1 MPDIQ
6 NRHLEAY
13 SEEVQEIMGHVPG
26 WIVRWGITVFFLI
39 FMMIV
44 IGSYFFK
51 YPLVVSTQFVLTT
64 INPPVPIICKKSSR
78 IIKWF
83 VSDGDEVNE
92 KMVLALLDNSAN
104 YDDLMLLND
113 MLSSMDNDWIAN
125 VISADLPE
133 NCHWAN
139 CKIPIW
145 NFKNYLKS
153 FNSICSRI

>member
-64 INPPVPIICKKSSR
+64 INPPVPIICKK
-78 IIKWF
+78 K
-83 VSDGDEVNE
+83 
-92 KMVLALLDNSAN
+92 
-104 YDDLMLLND
+104 
-113 MLSSMDNDWIAN
+113 
-125 VISADLPE
+125 
-133 NCHWAN
+133 
-139 CKIPIW
+139 
-145 NFKNYLKS
+145 
-153 FNSICSRI
+153 